1 MISILSFKQIFMM
14 IVDCKW
20 KEWGEW
26 QACNPSCGDGNQNR
40 TRAKAIDAQNG
51 GAKCN
56 GSDTDS
62 KACSEEPCPGE

>member
-1 MISILSFKQIFMM
+1 MM

-51 GAKCN
+51 GAKCD

-62 KACSEEPCPGE
+62 KACSEKPCPGE